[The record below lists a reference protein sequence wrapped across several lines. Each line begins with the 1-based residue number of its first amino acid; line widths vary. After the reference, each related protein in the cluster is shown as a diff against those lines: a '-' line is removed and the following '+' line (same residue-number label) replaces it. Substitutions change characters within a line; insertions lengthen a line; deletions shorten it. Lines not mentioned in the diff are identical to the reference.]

1 MREWG
6 WHVPGEPEKIFK
18 IMMREGIMVQQE
30 NHMDNL
36 FIWLS
41 STEHMLQRSQNY
53 MTAINCGQHRIIEN
67 IEAKFQST
75 QGTIKDYSSNI
86 YFGLQARNEIPGNFL
101 KYNINK
107 IQRNSYWMLHQGIM
121 FD

>member
-1 MREWG
+1 
-6 WHVPGEPEKIFK
+6 
-18 IMMREGIMVQQE
+18 MMREGIMVQQE

-53 MTAINCGQHRIIEN
+53 MTAINCGQHKII
-67 IEAKFQST
+67 K
-75 QGTIKDYSSNI
+75 NI

-107 IQRNSYWMLHQGIM
+107 IQRNRYRMLHQGIM
-121 FD
+121 HMGMLK